1 MFVGNNDL
9 QVMRGISSIILIFFE
24 WRSQDFMSKVMY
36 IIFYNIPYFFY
47 FKWKTGRF
55 QIDLYTPERYFS
67 WHTYKQP
74 AWIMKKAYRLSIFLP
89 EFLTFLQSLT
99 SVESDIRRNKG
110 ESKGIWKSIWGYF
123 QGFRHSVFVTTVFI
137 AMTTVFVAVNCRVH
151 PIWKRSSWQWRRS
164 SGEKTAHLTEKSLSK
179 TLFGIR
185 KNCLRIRSRRDFRP
199 FSRCFLQ

>member
-99 SVESDIRRNKG
+99 SVESDIRRNKE
-110 ESKGIWKSIWGYF
+110 ESRGIWESIWGYF
-123 QGFRHSVFVTTVFI
+123 QGFRHPVSVTTVFI
-137 AMTTVFVAVNCRVH
+137 AVKTDFIAPGCRL
-151 PIWKRSSWQWRRS
+151 PLIQRRSSWQRRPS
-164 SGEKTAHLTEKSLSK
+164 SREKTAHLTG
-179 TLFGIR
+179 TV
-185 KNCLRIRSRRDFRP
+185 
-199 FSRCFLQ
+199 FS

>member
-36 IIFYNIPYFFY
+36 IIFYNIPSRFY
-47 FKWKTGRF
+47 SEWKTGCF
-55 QIDLYTPERYFS
+55 QIDFYMPERYFS
-67 WHTYKQP
+67 WHTYKQT
-74 AWIMKKAYRLSIFLP
+74 AWVMKTACRLSIFLP

-99 SVESDIRRNKG
+99 SVESDIRRNKE
-110 ESKGIWKSIWGYF
+110 ESRGIWESIWGYF
-123 QGFRHSVFVTTVFI
+123 QGFRHSVSVTTVFT
-137 AMTTVFVAVNCRVH
+137 AMTTVFVAVRCRVH
-151 PIWKRSSWQWRRS
+151 LIWKRSSWQWRRS
-164 SGEKTAHLTEKSLSK
+164 SGEKTAHLTGKSLPK

-185 KNCLRIRSRRDFRP
+185 KNCLRIRSRRELRP